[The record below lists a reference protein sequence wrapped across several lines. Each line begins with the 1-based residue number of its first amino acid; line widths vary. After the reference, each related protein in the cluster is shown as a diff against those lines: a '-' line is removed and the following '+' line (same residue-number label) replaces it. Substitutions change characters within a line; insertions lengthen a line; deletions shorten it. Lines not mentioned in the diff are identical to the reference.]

1 MIKGQENKPESG
13 ARNGAILGAL
23 AQGNVCLNG
32 GAIVFSLP
40 VTDLEIT
47 QFDQTAVCQ
56 GKLNLKLPL
65 AYCLSF
71 WISSLCQVCSGP
83 VSLIYFRPSLLGS
96 WITGSPEL
104 GHFCKAWLLV

>member
-1 MIKGQENKPESG
+1 VSKGQENKPESG

-32 GAIVFSLP
+32 GAIIFSLP
-40 VTDLEIT
+40 VTDREIQ

-71 WISSLCQVCSGP
+71 WISSLSQVCNMP
-83 VSLIYFRPSLLGS
+83 VSLIDSDPHLYGLTPVHIAPRVMLSGVKLR
-96 WITGSPEL
+96 
-104 GHFCKAWLLV
+104 